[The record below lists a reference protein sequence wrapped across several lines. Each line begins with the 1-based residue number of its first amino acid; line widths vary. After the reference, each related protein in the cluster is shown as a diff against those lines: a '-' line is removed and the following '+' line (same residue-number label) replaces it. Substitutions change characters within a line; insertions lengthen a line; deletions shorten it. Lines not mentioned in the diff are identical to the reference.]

1 MHIMM
6 MMMMMM
12 MKMKDNDDDDDDENM
27 EKAAKQI
34 TDETKITETEISK
47 LQNMSE
53 WYNSIREVME
63 ELSDLKIISVEH
75 APPPIKKKKKKSWW
89 FN

>member
-1 MHIMM
+1 
-6 MMMMMM
+6 
-12 MKMKDNDDDDDDENM
+12 
-27 EKAAKQI
+27 
-34 TDETKITETEISK
+34 
-47 LQNMSE
+47 MSE

-63 ELSDLKIISVEH
+63 ELSDLKTISVEH